1 MKLHYIGLRA
11 GVFVVALGASWKLGA
26 EVDNSCYDEF
36 FRLYE
41 PPC

>member
-1 MKLHYIGLRA
+1 MRLPYIGLRA
-11 GVFVVALGASWKLGA
+11 GVFVVTLGASWKLGA
-26 EVDNSCYDEF
+26 EMDNSSYDEF

>member
-11 GVFVVALGASWKLGA
+11 GVFVVSWKLAA
-26 EVDNSCYDEF
+26 EVDTSSYDEF